1 MFYKL
6 IEKKRDEWLN
16 SDECVIAD
24 IISYIERQHKMRDAQ
39 IESIKTYL
47 FLKIKCKNKP
57 LWELLSSGEFNT
69 TNVDELEINR
79 TTREILTNNP
89 AALALWE
96 FASIED
102 ENGKANAP
110 QILNAIRNNPNGID
124 YIGIIKKLFYNVSY
138 PDYLFSI
145 PMGAGK
151 TYLMA
156 AFIYLNL
163 YFAMNEPDNELFAH
177 NFLILVPSNLKS
189 SIIPSLKDIQNFNP
203 LWIFPEPVASQLKS
217 IIKYEWL
224 QDNSSAS
231 KSNTVKNP
239 NARKINMHLSDQNL
253 IGLIAVTNAEK
264 VILDR
269 IDNST
274 NIDSSLLKALNEA
287 ERKEYEATKQANEL
301 REQIGFIPNL
311 CILIDEVHHASDE
324 QKLRQVVN
332 GWMKQSN
339 FNSVLGFS
347 GTPNMNPAL
356 KVPIYGGLSVKCSQF
371 ANVVTYYPLIKAIGN
386 FLKVPSVRYSDMNSS
401 NIISEGLKEFFG
413 KYQNTVY
420 TNGISAKIAI
430 YAPSISV
437 LEEEVYPE
445 VCSVCSEIGIDFS
458 TAILKYHKGNADY
471 SVDNDAQYEF
481 SILDSP
487 MSRKRIVLLVG
498 IGREGWN
505 CKSLTGIIIPQISK
519 STQNN
524 VLQISCR
531 CLREVDN
538 ANTETA
544 LIWLNKSNAEIL
556 NKQLEEQQYTT
567 LKEFGSQHAT
577 GMREIHRYSR
587 TEKLQLP
594 PFEFCQLKISYD
606 TIEINDNLDVK
617 SFLESY
623 EVPYLDEQIVYTQDF
638 ENIVASETI
647 SNYGYVNN
655 LSFRAWID
663 LIVKEGFGTIS
674 INDLRKYFC
683 ELHNLYFKIIC
694 NNEVGEYLN
703 PKVNQMQV
711 RSDIRKCFTPKR
723 DFKIKEDLV
732 PEDASLLK
740 IEALKSPINVPQNQI
755 YVPTQEKVKEII
767 DKDKN
772 PPQPISEEIRA
783 YLIANNL
790 PLPEIESSVNDRTYQ
805 YIPYH
810 LDSPLEKSYLEI
822 VLNHLKTIPN
832 IEFYFN
838 GDETLSNFRIR
849 CYRKNGNKWKK
860 MNDYY
865 PDFIMLTRAEDNT
878 IDKIVIIET
887 KGEGFAGKFEPR
899 KKFMEE
905 IFIKKNNEYYGRERF
920 SFLYIEDTEAPV
932 VQLQKTIRKINS
944 FLLNS

>member
-6 IEKKRDEWLN
+6 IKKKRDEWLN
-16 SDECVIAD
+16 SDECIVAD

-47 FLKIKCKNKP
+47 YLKIKCKNKS
-57 LWELLSSGEFNT
+57 LWTLVSSGEFNST
-69 TNVDELEINR
+69 DVDDLEINS
-79 TTREILTNNP
+79 TTRDILKTNP

-96 FASIED
+96 YASIKD
-102 ENGKANAP
+102 NNGNINAP
-110 QILNAIRNNPNGID
+110 KIIDAIKRHPDSMD
-124 YIGIIKKLFYNVSY
+124 YIKIIKDLFFNVSY

-163 YFAMNEPDNELFAH
+163 YFALLEPTSSLFAH
-177 NFLILVPSNLKS
+177 NFLILVPSSLKS
-189 SIIPSLKDIQNFNP
+189 SIIPSLRDIQNFDP
-203 LWIFPEPVASQLKS
+203 LWILPNPVASQLRNL
-217 IIKYEWL
+217 IKYEWL
-224 QDNSSAS
+224 QDNTSAS
-231 KSNTVKNP
+231 KSNLVKNP
-239 NARKINMHLSDQNL
+239 NARKVNMHLSDPNL

-269 IDNST
+269 VDNLT
-274 NIDSSLLKALNEA
+274 NIDSSLLKTLNEA

-311 CILIDEVHHASDE
+311 CILIDEVHHASEE

-356 KVPIYGGLSVKCSQF
+356 KVPIYGDLSIKCSQF

-386 FLKVPSVRYSDMNSS
+386 FLKVPKVRYADMNSS
-401 NIISEGLKEFFG
+401 NIISEGLKEFFDQY
-413 KYQNTVY
+413 KDTVY
-420 TNGISAKIAI
+420 DSGTTAKIAI

-445 VCSVCSEIGIDFS
+445 VCSVCSEIGIDYS
-458 TAILKYHKGNADY
+458 SAILKYHKGNAEY
-471 SVDNDAQYEF
+471 SVNEDAQYEF

-487 MSRKRIVLLVG
+487 LSKIRIILLVG

-505 CKSLTGIIIPQISK
+505 CKSLTGVILSQRNACPQ
-519 STQNN
+519 NM

-531 CLREVDN
+531 CLREVDK
-538 ANTETA
+538 ANLETA
-544 LIWLNKSNAEIL
+544 LIWLNKSNAETL

-567 LKEFGSQHAT
+567 LKEFGSQHVSDLT
-577 GMREIHRYSR
+577 TIHRYSR
-587 TEKLQLP
+587 IDKLKLP

-606 TIEINDNLDVK
+606 SIEINNNLEVK

-623 EVPYLDEQIVYTQDF
+623 QVPFLEEQIVYTQDF

-674 INDLRKYFC
+674 IADLRKYFA
-683 ELHNLYFKIIC
+683 ELQDLYFKIIC

-740 IEALKSPINVPQNQI
+740 IEALKSPIDVPQNQI
-755 YVPTQEKVKEII
+755 YVPTQEKVREII

-805 YIPYH
+805 YVPYH
-810 LDSPLEKSYLEI
+810 LDSPLEKTYLES
-822 VLNHLKTIPN
+822 VLNHIKTIPS

-849 CYRKNGNKWKK
+849 CYRKNGNKWKYIGH
-860 MNDYY
+860 YY
-865 PDFIMLTRAEDNT
+865 PDFIMLTRTEDNS

-920 SFLYIEDTEAPV
+920 SFLYIEDTEAPD